1 MGEPVEPEDRSQR
14 MRWSDL
20 YNLPGALTLSRLPLA
35 WLCAQHKHDRD
46 ALALGLFVFVLTDVL
61 DGPLARRW
69 GLSSRAGVFADG
81 WLDKFFLVAFAW
93 SILVG
98 GFVEGHHMLGWFI
111 RELIQAVMVPFFFRR
126 HVQAQQPLRQ
136 PSAAG
141 KATTIVVTLGL
152 GDRDFERQ
160 EVRVVLGDAAGALER
175 GDRTVEIAFV
185 ETFHPGLD
193 VLCHAPFAAV

>member
-1 MGEPVEPEDRSQR
+1 LGEPAEPEDRAQR

-35 WLCAQHKHDRD
+35 WLCAEHKHDRD
-46 ALALGLFVFVLTDVL
+46 ALALGLAAFVLTDVL

-93 SILVG
+93 SMNVG
-98 GFVEGHHMLGWFI
+98 GFVEGRHLLGWFA
-111 RELIQAVMVPFFFRR
+111 RELVQAVMVPFFAAR
-126 HVQAQQPLRQ
+126 HVRAEEPLRQ
-136 PSAAG
+136 PSPVG

-152 GDRDFERQ
+152 AAALAGQGELT
-160 EVRVVLGDAAGALER
+160 ELSAILAAVLGLITAGLYLWRETPWGRSAA
-175 GDRTVEIAFV
+175 DR
-185 ETFHPGLD
+185 
-193 VLCHAPFAAV
+193 

>member
-126 HVQAQQPLRQ
+126 HVQAEEPLRQ
-136 PSAAG
+136 PSATG

-152 GDRDFERQ
+152 FAALAGQGSLTDLSAILAA
-160 EVRVVLGDAAGALER
+160 VLGVITAGQYLWRESPWGR
-175 GDRTVEIAFV
+175 PSPDT
-185 ETFHPGLD
+185 
-193 VLCHAPFAAV
+193 